1 MLPTYLPQPNA
12 FKPHTTLKEY
22 LEHERTPTGWWHNF
36 PKYAVSLL
44 KAYYGDAA
52 RLDNDFGFGWVPRIV
67 GDHSQLPM
75 TLAMRDGVIRG
86 MFMLGQNPA
95 VGGHNAALV
104 HRGLAKLD
112 WLVVRDMT
120 ETETASFWYAGRP
133 VRDGELHPRDIR
145 TEVFLMPASLSVEK
159 AGSVTNTHR
168 LLQWHDKVVSGP
180 GDRQPLRNL
189 VHLSSWPPV
198 EGALCRQHGSQGR
211 RAQRIDLGVPDR
223 RQGAGAFGRCGAQ
236 RDERLHLARAP
247 PDREFSTAQRR
258 WNDRL
263 RRLAL
268 LRRLSRGSG
277 QSRPG
282 PPPRW
287 SGRSGHAFGLGLGLA
302 RQAAHMYNRASADEQ
317 GRPWSERKRLM
328 SWDTARGEWV
338 GPDVVDFEPKKPPDY
353 QPDWS
358 KNPEGMEAL
367 GGDCPFIMI
376 ADGKASLF
384 TPSGL
389 KDAPVPAHYEPVESP
404 VKNPL
409 YRQQSSPVAKIWE
422 RPDNR
427 LHAAADPRFP
437 YALTTY
443 RLTEHHAGG
452 IPTRTVPV
460 TAELQPEAFAEISPE
475 LADSL
480 GINNL
485 DWVTVSTL
493 RGEVEVKALV
503 TERVRPFRLDDQTV
517 HEVGLIWHF
526 GWEGFARGDIANILS
541 AVVGDPNTSIHE
553 AKAFTC
559 DLRRGRREAT
569 R

>member
-1 MLPTYLPQPNA
+1 
-12 FKPHTTLKEY
+12 
-22 LEHERTPTGWWHNF
+22 
-36 PKYAVSLL
+36 
-44 KAYYGDAA
+44 
-52 RLDNDFGFGWVPRIV
+52 
-67 GDHSQLPM
+67 
-75 TLAMRDGVIRG
+75 
-86 MFMLGQNPA
+86 
-95 VGGHNAALV
+95 
-104 HRGLAKLD
+104 
-112 WLVVRDMT
+112 
-120 ETETASFWYAGRP
+120 
-133 VRDGELHPRDIR
+133 
-145 TEVFLMPASLSVEK
+145 
-159 AGSVTNTHR
+159 
-168 LLQWHDKVVSGP
+168 
-180 GDRQPLRNL
+180 
-189 VHLSSWPPV
+189 
-198 EGALCRQHGSQGR
+198 
-211 RAQRIDLGVPDR
+211 
-223 RQGAGAFGRCGAQ
+223 
-236 RDERLHLARAP
+236 
-247 PDREFSTAQRR
+247 
-258 WNDRL
+258 
-263 RRLAL
+263 
-268 LRRLSRGSG
+268 
-277 QSRPG
+277 
-282 PPPRW
+282 
-287 SGRSGHAFGLGLGLA
+287 
-302 RQAAHMYNRASADEQ
+302 MYNRASADEQ

-358 KNPEGMEAL
+358 ENPEGMEAL

-404 VKNPL
+404 VQNPL

-422 RPDNR
+422 RSDNR
-427 LHAAADPRFP
+427 LHAPADPRFP

-452 IPTRTVPV
+452 IPTRSVPV
-460 TAELQPEAFAEISPE
+460 TAELQPEGFAEISPE

-503 TERVRPFRLDDQTV
+503 TERVRPFRSDDQTV
-517 HEVGLIWHF
+517 HEAGLVWHF
-526 GWEGFARGDIANILS
+526 GWEGFATGDIANILS

-569 R
+569 P